1 MVCTRVAM
9 KTSCRRSPARKSFFV
24 ATFFSW
30 AARQTAEWEVQSFF
44 WQTLL
49 QWYVTSRS
57 LSLSSM
63 SVQALQWV
71 EVDLPQWV
79 QVPFGGVW
87 VAIGSAW

>member
-1 MVCTRVAM
+1 M
-9 KTSCRRSPARKSFFV
+9 

-71 EVDLPQWV
+71 EVELPLGV
-79 QVPFGGVW
+79 AGKGGLSVMMT
-87 VAIGSAW
+87 VSG